1 MKIGILWDLDGTL
14 LDTLQDLA
22 DATNHTLEQYGF
34 PKRSLEEV
42 RQFVGNGARQLI
54 ALSMGAEGNDP
65 RVDEVL
71 ENYQVYYKAHS
82 QVKTK
87 PYDGILNALKALGE
101 KYPMAIVSNK
111 PDGAVKILC
120 QQYFS
125 GIYARGESADC
136 PRKPAPDMVFK
147 AMADIGVEKCIYV
160 GDSDVDVLT
169 ANNAGMPCLS
179 VTWGFRDKEELKKAG
194 AKYLC
199 EKPETLP
206 QMMKTV
212 VKENFR

>member
-71 ENYQVYYKAHS
+71 ESYQVYYKAHS

-87 PYDGILNALKALGE
+87 PYEGILDALKTLGE

-120 QQYFS
+120 QQYFP

-169 ANNAGMPCLS
+169 ASNAGMPCLS
-179 VTWGFRDKEELKKAG
+179 VTWGFRDRDELEKAG

-206 QMMKTV
+206 QMMETA

>member
-22 DATNHTLEQYGF
+22 DATNYTLEQYGF
-34 PKRSLEEV
+34 PKRSLEEI

-54 ALSMGAEGNDP
+54 ALSMGVDGTDP
-65 RVDEVL
+65 RVDQVL
-71 ENYQVYYKAHS
+71 ESYQVYYRAHS

-87 PYDGILNALKALGE
+87 PYAGVLDALKVLGE

-120 QQYFS
+120 EQYFP
-125 GIYARGESADC
+125 GIYARGESTDC

-169 ANNAGMPCLS
+169 AGNAGMPCVS
-179 VTWGFRDKEELKKAG
+179 VTWGFRNREELENAG

-199 EKPETLP
+199 NRPEMLSE
-206 QMMKTV
+206 MMETV
-212 VKENFR
+212 VKENFL

>member
-87 PYDGILNALKALGE
+87 PYDGILNALKVLGE

-179 VTWGFRDKEELKKAG
+179 VTWGFRDRDELEKAG

-206 QMMKTV
+206 QMMETV

>member
-22 DATNHTLEQYGF
+22 DATNYTLEQYGF
-34 PKRSLEEV
+34 PKRSVEEI
-42 RQFVGNGARQLI
+42 RRFVGNGAKQLI
-54 ALSMGAEGNDP
+54 ALSMGVDGKDP
-65 RVDEVL
+65 QVDAVL
-71 ENYQVYYKAHS
+71 EAYQIYYKAHS

-87 PYDGILNALKALGE
+87 PYDGILEALKALGE

-120 QQYFS
+120 DQYFS

-169 ANNAGMPCLS
+169 ADNAGMPCLS
-179 VTWGFRDKEELKKAG
+179 VTWGFRDREELENAG

-199 EKPETLP
+199 ETPEMLP
-206 QMMKTV
+206 QLMETV
-212 VKENFR
+212 AKENFL

>member
-22 DATNHTLEQYGF
+22 DATNCTLEQYGF

-42 RQFVGNGARQLI
+42 RRFVGNGARQLI
-54 ALSMGAEGNDP
+54 ALSMGVDGKDP

-71 ENYQVYYKAHS
+71 ESYQVYYRAHS

-87 PYDGILNALKALGE
+87 PYDGILDALKALGE

-120 QQYFS
+120 DQYFP

-179 VTWGFRDKEELKKAG
+179 VTWGFRDREELENAG

-199 EKPETLP
+199 NRPEMLP
-206 QMMKTV
+206 QMMEAV
-212 VKENFR
+212 VKENFL

>member
-120 QQYFS
+120 EQYFP

-179 VTWGFRDKEELKKAG
+179 VTWGFRGKEELKKAG

-206 QMMKTV
+206 QMMETV
-212 VKENFR
+212 AKENFR